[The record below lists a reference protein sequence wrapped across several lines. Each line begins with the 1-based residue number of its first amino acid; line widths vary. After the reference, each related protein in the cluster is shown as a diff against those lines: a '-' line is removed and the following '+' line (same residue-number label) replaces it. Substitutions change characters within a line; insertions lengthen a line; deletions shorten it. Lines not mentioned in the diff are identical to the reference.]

1 MEIRD
6 IPFFF
11 LLSFQLARKCL
22 LRRLP
27 IDKSEDFKVL
37 GVHID
42 DDLDFRKHKSEVC
55 IKTSQ
60 KVGIL
65 SRLEKFNTMKG

>member
-11 LLSFQLARKCL
+11 VLSFQLARKRL

-27 IDKSEDFKVL
+27 IDKSE

-42 DDLDFRKHKSEVC
+42 DDLDFRKHISELC

-60 KVGIL
+60 KVEIL
-65 SRLEKFNTMKG
+65 SRLEKFDTM